1 VGPGGAAIKAAIPTK
16 FGRNHLKR
24 WGEDFEKFMS
34 PEQFHLYKDASGSWM
49 IEHCSYAK
57 NMTNVDGTPLSGA
70 MPVRDG
76 MVLTLGKTGKCPI
89 TLKLS

>member
-1 VGPGGAAIKAAIPTK
+1 
-16 FGRNHLKR
+16 
-24 WGEDFEKFMS
+24 
-34 PEQFHLYKDASGSWM
+34 M